1 MSAPV
6 LLHLLRHGAPELTG
20 TLLGRTDNAV
30 TAQGLADCARRV
42 VGLDIATVISSDL
55 IRARACAETIA
66 RDRGLDVTVDPRWR
80 ELDFGAWDGHAPA
93 TIDPTALSAFW
104 DDPEANPPPGGE
116 RWSSLTARVGL
127 ACRDLTT
134 PTLVVTHAGAM
145 RATLAT
151 LCGFS
156 QAQTW
161 SIDLPYAAL
170 LSLRVWREPSLA
182 AQIVGLSA

>member
-1 MSAPV
+1 
-6 LLHLLRHGAPELTG
+6 
-20 TLLGRTDNAV
+20 
-30 TAQGLADCARRV
+30 
-42 VGLDIATVISSDL
+42 
-55 IRARACAETIA
+55 
-66 RDRGLDVTVDPRWR
+66 VTVDPRWR

-93 TIDPTALSAFW
+93 TIDPAALSAFW
-104 DDPEANPPPGGE
+104 DDPDVNPPPEGE
-116 RWSSLTARVGL
+116 RWSSLTARVAL
-127 ACRDLTT
+127 ACRDITV

-145 RATLAT
+145 RAALAT